1 MSPRTSRR
9 CSAALLAVAVG
20 ASCAHGGGRPAE
32 GDAQAI
38 RAVHDAYRRAWLAND
53 AEGVMRLFAPDA
65 VLLPHHGLSPVV
77 GSEAIRA
84 FWFAPGPPTTITRL
98 ELQLDDIS
106 VRDDT
111 GLVRG
116 RSEVDWTIEKTGTV
130 ERWANAGTF
139 LTVLR
144 RGPDGAWQIT
154 HHMWDDPPNR
164 RL

>member
-1 MSPRTSRR
+1 MDRRR
-9 CSAALLAVAVG
+9 CLAGAIAFALGTA
-20 ASCAHGGGRPAE
+20 CAHGGGHPAE
-32 GDAQAI
+32 ADVHAL
-38 RAVHDAYRRAWLAND
+38 RAVHAAYRRAWLAND

-65 VLLPHHGLSPVV
+65 VLMPHHGLSPVV
-77 GSEAIRA
+77 GSEEIRA
-84 FWFAPGPPTTITRL
+84 FWFAPGPATTITRL
-98 ELQLDDIS
+98 DLELDEVS

-111 GLVRG
+111 GLVAG
-116 RSEVDWTIEKTGTV
+116 RSQVEWTIEKTGTT

-144 RGPDGAWQIT
+144 RGPDGAWRIT